1 MAHAGPAYQLIAVK
15 VINMTNDIEAIKI
28 TSRLNLRIRLWYSTT
43 QPVSAPFRTIKDP
56 GSKNPS
62 A

>member
-1 MAHAGPAYQLIAVK
+1 MAHAGPAYQLITVI

-28 TSRLNLRIRLWYSTT
+28 TSRLNLRIRLWYSAT
-43 QPVSAPFRTIKDP
+43 QPASAPFRTMKDP
-56 GSKNPS
+56 GRKNPN